1 VLTAAGGIVEIQGTA
16 EQAPFSEA
24 QFSALMALAKRG
36 TARLFEA
43 QRLALG

>member
-1 VLTAAGGIVEIQGTA
+1 VLTETGGIVEIQGTA

-24 QFSALMALAKRG
+24 QFGELLALAKLG

-43 QRLALG
+43 QRAALG